1 MLDVALFFSHHA
13 ERIDSARFWKTMES
27 LKYSTIARSI
37 LWATVRYCEINV
49 ATIHGICRTCPEQE
63 EMILDDLE
71 NGGWLG
77 KIDKNVREE
86 GWYEYNRQVLITCG
100 GKTHYWRYM
109 LLWKMKMHIKSLF
122 PSRETLEKQYPH
134 VEKSAYLIPFVWLHR
149 LVYRGSR
156 AIRNGTLTSYIV
168 TNEKNISASESWIC
182 CKSVQKQRVTKAAHR
197 RKG

>member
-1 MLDVALFFSHHA
+1 
-13 ERIDSARFWKTMES
+13 
-27 LKYSTIARSI
+27 
-37 LWATVRYCEINV
+37 
-49 ATIHGICRTCPEQE
+49 
-63 EMILDDLE
+63 MILDDLE